1 MHFNLRIKIKPLVL
15 RRYNVGNVTF
25 NDENRF
31 RNCFFLGH
39 FLSYKVK

>member
-25 NDENRF
+25 NDENQF
-31 RNCFFLGH
+31 GICFFLGI
-39 FLSYKVK
+39 F